1 MFIII
6 HIWTYT
12 VCMMP
17 MHEPNH
23 LKPVLPL
30 NFPTYDSKKNRTMT
44 HITSFF
50 LLTNSHEQYKSQF
63 EFKMRAVARCVFLV
77 FPWIFRLKQTKS
89 DENWTS
95 TTDNLMFVRAPVAH
109 TVFLWWNCF
118 LYICFFLS
126 LRKFFIYNSMEL
138 LVYLELLKGIK
149 STAQIVSYAK
159 HFNANT

>member
-1 MFIII
+1 
-6 HIWTYT
+6 
-12 VCMMP
+12 MMP

-63 EFKMRAVARCVFLV
+63 EFKMRAVAWCVFYIFLV

-118 LYICFFLS
+118 LYICFFFFLWENS
-126 LRKFFIYNSMEL
+126 LFITQWN
-138 LVYLELLKGIK
+138 YLFTCSFSKESNLRHKLFHMWSILM
-149 STAQIVSYAK
+149 QIPKWFS
-159 HFNANT
+159 FQT